1 MNIIICQGKTINKNI
16 IAPGIIYIGL
26 NISLNFLAIIEVKNT
41 VPKGIAIPG
50 IPFAMTAKPVKK

>member
-1 MNIIICQGKTINKNI
+1 MLIHLDDKWFKKIENGTKTIELRL
-16 IAPGIIYIGL
+16 YD
-26 NISLNFLAIIEVKNT
+26 ENT